1 MNESFQLLNND
12 WRDISFRMYL
22 RMIKNEYMNDLMK
35 VLVVVKKTESNSI
48 KNVVL
53 LLLSERIGR

>member
-1 MNESFQLLNND
+1 
-12 WRDISFRMYL
+12 
-22 RMIKNEYMNDLMK
+22 MIKNEYMNDLMK